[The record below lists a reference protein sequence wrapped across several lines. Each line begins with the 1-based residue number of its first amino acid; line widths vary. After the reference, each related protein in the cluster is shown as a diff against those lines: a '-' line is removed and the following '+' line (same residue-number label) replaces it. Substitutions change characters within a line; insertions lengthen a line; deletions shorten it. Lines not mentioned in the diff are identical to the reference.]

1 MAFWLGFLF
10 VYRDE
15 LPPNIEQRHLW
26 LLLTY
31 AGSDVLLLLFSW
43 CIQRR
48 IIARKEQLRG
58 FKANNV
64 TDEKKDDDLFDVRYL
79 PEEYMSDVQEDSDEE
94 EEAAE
99 AKRKEKEE

>member
-1 MAFWLGFLF
+1 M
-10 VYRDE
+10 
-15 LPPNIEQRHLW
+15 
-26 LLLTY
+26 
-31 AGSDVLLLLFSW
+31 
-43 CIQRR
+43 
-48 IIARKEQLRG
+48 RG